1 MVFVG
6 SPLTDVYLYMSVGYP
21 VSYHSFDVTEKESTA
36 EGTVKNKVEDHV
48 GLAPKHGYCHAR
60 PKSHLVESI
69 LTFLCFPPTAI
80 VAIFFALKVNRFYDV
95 YEYAAAYKAS
105 KRART
110 FAFISFL
117 LGLVMWILILT
128 LWKVR
133 FR

>member
-48 GLAPKHGYCHAR
+48 
-60 PKSHLVESI
+60 
-69 LTFLCFPPTAI
+69 
-80 VAIFFALKVNRFYDV
+80 NRFYDV